1 MVMNGTMIQRKEE
14 FGGIGKFSGGISLMS
29 QRLGARR

>member
-14 FGGIGKFSGGISLMS
+14 FGGIGI
-29 QRLGARR
+29 QRWDIFNVSEIRS